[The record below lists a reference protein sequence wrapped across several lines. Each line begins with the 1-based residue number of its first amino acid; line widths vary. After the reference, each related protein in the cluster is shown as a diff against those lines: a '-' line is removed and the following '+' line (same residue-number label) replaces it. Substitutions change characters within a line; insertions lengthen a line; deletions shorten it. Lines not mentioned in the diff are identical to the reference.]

1 MKIILLIN
9 VVLIKYIFCSYY
21 SKNIKRKTLLNN
33 TYHNNTKE
41 LVSLNNN
48 TNSKFT
54 ILELRNYKNVQY
66 IGDIYLGSP
75 SSTLSVIFDTGSN
88 ILWVPS
94 SDCINCLKNTNRY
107 NPKLSTTSKETNM
120 TKSIT
125 YAIGFVEGDLCY
137 DTLSLSTNRNV
148 KAKDFLFLNVKKEEN
163 LTGTVGD
170 GVFGLGI
177 YDEDDPHMSLI
188 ESLYNQK
195 QINEAGFSFY
205 LLGVNNISK
214 IYIGNILKNEYIYN
228 LFKGKIKECLVQ
240 SDSLYW
246 ECTSKNGI
254 TMTNKAQNNQ
264 KIFYTNSS
272 FIFDTGSSYTM
283 IPKNDFYT
291 IFNFIKLEH
300 NCELNKYN
308 EIICQCNS
316 ENEFGKI
323 EINFDGN
330 NKYIIDLSN
339 LIDIAYGNF
348 KCHFQIVKENYDL
361 NFWILGDS
369 ALRGNLINFNL
380 YERKISFVQNIS
392 GIIDEKKMENSNWI
406 QKGSN
411 LLFYLI
417 IAFIIL
423 AAICLLVYF
432 LF

>member
-9 VVLIKYIFCSYY
+9 VVLIKFISCSYY
-21 SKNIKRKTLLNN
+21 SKNIKRKTLLNK
-33 TYHNNTKE
+33 TYNNE
-41 LVSLNNN
+41 EISINNN

-66 IGDIYLGSP
+66 IGEIYLGSP
-75 SSTLSVIFDTGSN
+75 PTKLSVIFDTGSN

-94 SDCINCLKNTNRY
+94 SDCINCLKKTNRY
-107 NPKLSTTSKETNM
+107 NPKLSSTSKETNI

-125 YAIGFVEGDLCY
+125 YAIGFVEGNLCY
-137 DTLSLSTNRNV
+137 DTLSLNYDRNI
-148 KAKDFLFLNVKKEEN
+148 KTKDLLFLNVKKEEN

-177 YDEDDPHMSLI
+177 FNEDDPHISLI

-214 IYIGNILKNEYIYN
+214 LYRGDIFKNEYISN
-228 LFKGKIKECLVQ
+228 LFKDNIKQCFVPG
-240 SDSLYW
+240 DSLYW
-246 ECTSKNGI
+246 ECKTNEGI
-254 TMTNKAQNNQ
+254 IISNKAQN
-264 KIFYTNSS
+264 KKEIFYTNSS

-283 IPKNDFYT
+283 IPKNDFDI
-291 IFNFIKLEH
+291 IFNFINMEH
-300 NCELNKYN
+300 KCTINKYN
-308 EIICQCNS
+308 EILCQCSN
-316 ENEFGKI
+316 EKEFGKI
-323 EINFDGN
+323 EINFDKN
-330 NKYIIDLSN
+330 NKYIINLAN
-339 LIDIAYGNF
+339 LIEIVNGNY
-348 KCHFQIVKENYDL
+348 KCHFQITKENYDL

-392 GIIDEKKMENSNWI
+392 GIIDEKKIVNSKWI
-406 QKGSN
+406 RKGSN
-411 LLFYLI
+411 LIFYLF

-432 LF
+432 LL